1 VNTAKGYR
9 KIHARNKLFG
19 LELPDLLALLLVY
32 LFLFMFSKNLFLNIL
47 VLIILYLFLTFY
59 KKGKPPH
66 WTESWIRFLMTS
78 RKYPAG
84 RETEEELFD
93 EKQSAA

>member
-1 VNTAKGYR
+1 MRTAKGFR

-19 LELPDLLALLLVY
+19 LEFPDLMILLLVY
-32 LFLFMFSKNLFLNIL
+32 LFVFMFSKNLFLN
-47 VLIILYLFLTFY
+47 VLILMILYLFLTFY

-78 RKYPAG
+78 RRYPAA
-84 RETEEELFD
+84 RETEKEIFD